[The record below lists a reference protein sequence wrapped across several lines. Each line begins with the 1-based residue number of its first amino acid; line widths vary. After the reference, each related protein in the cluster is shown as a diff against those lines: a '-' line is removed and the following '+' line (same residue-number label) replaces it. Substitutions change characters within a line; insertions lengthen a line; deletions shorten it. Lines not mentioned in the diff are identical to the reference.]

1 VRGVLGQLDQA
12 DSGSAGE
19 RDLTVIDMEASIEH
33 LSRGTLRHV
42 DTLLIVAEPYFRALE
57 TAGRT
62 VKLARDLA
70 IPNVF
75 AVANKVRTPEDAQ
88 AVRDYCAGHDLEVVA
103 VVPFDESVTTADRNG
118 NALLDVAPDS
128 PAVAAITS
136 LADRV
141 AGRQAVSGQAVSA

>member
-1 VRGVLGQLDQA
+1 
-12 DSGSAGE
+12 
-19 RDLTVIDMEASIEH
+19 VIDMEASIEH

-62 VKLARDLA
+62 VKFARDLS

-88 AVRDYCAGHDLEVVA
+88 AVRDYCAGHNLDVIA
-103 VVPFDESVTTADRNG
+103 VVPFDESVTTADRAG
-118 NALLDVAPDS
+118 HALLDVAPDS
-128 PAVAAITS
+128 AAVGVLS
-136 LADRV
+136 GLADRLARPLRV
-141 AGRQAVSGQAVSA
+141 AA

>member
-1 VRGVLGQLDQA
+1 MRGVLGQLDQA

-70 IPNVF
+70 I
-75 AVANKVRTPEDAQ
+75 
-88 AVRDYCAGHDLEVVA
+88 
-103 VVPFDESVTTADRNG
+103 
-118 NALLDVAPDS
+118 
-128 PAVAAITS
+128 
-136 LADRV
+136 
-141 AGRQAVSGQAVSA
+141 